1 MDYLTRA
8 ILSLRE
14 GSQFAIQ
21 GDDYSTIVWHEL
33 QGAAPTTKEIDE
45 EITRI
50 KAAEVKQAAE
60 RATAKTA
67 LLERLGI
74 TADEAALL
82 LA

>member
-21 GDDYSTIVWHEL
+21 GDDYGTIVWHEL
-33 QGAAPTTKEIDE
+33 NGAAPTAKEIDD
-45 EITRI
+45 EIKRI
-50 KAAEVKQAAE
+50 KASDVTVEAE
-60 RATAKTA
+60 RATAKAA

-82 LA
+82 LG